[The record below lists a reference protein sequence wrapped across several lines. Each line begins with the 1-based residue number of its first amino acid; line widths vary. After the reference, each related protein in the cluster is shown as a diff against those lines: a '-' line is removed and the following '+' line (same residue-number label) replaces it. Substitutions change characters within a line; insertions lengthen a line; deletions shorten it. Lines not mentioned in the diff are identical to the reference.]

1 MVLGGKALG
10 KVIAVLSGKGGTGKT
25 SVCAGVAI
33 ALAAG
38 GNRVLCIDCDI
49 GLRNLDIPLGL
60 SDMDALSFYDVAQG
74 GYSLSGCCVHPDY
87 PSLCFLTAPMNKR
100 PEDMDPEAFAKLLF
114 EARSRF
120 DYIFLDAP
128 AGVDGGFRLVSQE
141 ADRFLL
147 VTGAHAAAIRDAS
160 RVAQL
165 LELMG
170 KDDVRLVVNRVDKHM
185 MSALKITVDD
195 IMDTAGLPL
204 IGIVQEDVN
213 VPLSAACGIPVAK
226 FRRRSHA
233 LVGYK
238 NIAKR
243 IQGIRVPISM
253 R

>member
-1 MVLGGKALG
+1 MG

-128 AGVDGGFRLVSQE
+128 AGIDAGFQLAARY
-141 ADRFLL
+141 ADRVLL
-147 VTGAHAAAIRDAS
+147 VTGSDPAAVRDAS
-160 RVAQL
+160 RAAEV

-170 KDDVRLVVNRVDKHM
+170 KTHVRLIVNRIHPKMV
-185 MSALKITVDD
+185 SAMDLTVDD
-195 IMDTAGLPL
+195 VMDRAGLPL
-204 IGIVQEDVN
+204 IGIVPEDPN
-213 VPLSAACGIPVAK
+213 ITLAAAFGKPLLKHTKKGAAAAC
-226 FRRRSHA
+226 RR
-233 LVGYK
+233 
-238 NIAKR
+238 IAKR
-243 IQGIRVPISM
+243 VQGLSVNIPPKF
-253 R
+253 